1 MKHIVNLSPSEED
14 ILKIRRKL
22 QEYNSAFFEIED
34 EPNFVI
40 SKIDENGE
48 LIVGIVCTIVGQWLE
63 IDFLWGK
70 DEYRGRGLGRKIIGN
85 YL

>member
-48 LIVGIVCTIVGQWLE
+48 LIAGIVCTIVGQWLE
-63 IDFLWGK
+63 IDFLWVK

-85 YL
+85 HL

>member
-1 MKHIVNLSPSEED
+1 MKHIVNLFPSEED

-48 LIVGIVCTIVGQWLE
+48 LIAGIVCTIVGQWLE
-63 IDFLWGK
+63 IDFLWVK

-85 YL
+85 HL

>member
-63 IDFLWGK
+63 IDFLWVK

-85 YL
+85 HL